1 MSRKTC
7 GACVHTEPAGETVV
21 WCHGAPPTVLSAT
34 PAAHGGIEVKVQ
46 APLLPV
52 DRRACAVFAPKSK
65 AKPRR

>member
-1 MSRKTC
+1 MSRKTS

-34 PAAHGGIEVKVQ
+34 PAANGGIEVKVQ